1 MEFLFI
7 GIFLILILFIGT
19 TAYNYKYDVVC
30 TMRSARHVEEMGD
43 SLSKEYIKAYKEET
57 AKMKL
62 RETLNKANFDNI
74 SIAVGDRNHL
84 KKSLV
89 KVIDSSRK
97 DIRPELGLIFDM
109 VLEANDRLS
118 TSNLSKKVKI
128 HGLAFRELLGKGL

>member
-7 GIFLILILFIGT
+7 GIFLILILFIVT
-19 TAYNYKYDVVC
+19 TAYNYNYDVVG

>member
-62 RETLNKANFDNI
+62 RETLNKANFDNV

-89 KVIDSSRK
+89 KVIDSSHK